1 MKKTLLGLV
10 LSTILFTTPVSAF
23 FGSDSDK
30 TKGSA
35 SVNNI
40 AVIDM
45 LKINKDAK
53 VMISLNKQKDAALDK
68 IQKEVAEKRKTFEG
82 KEDEL
87 KTKQSVMDKEAFIKE
102 IQSFQSEVLNY
113 DKQTEQKVAGVEKAY
128 IEALKTIQD
137 DYLYRIVNKIGKEKG
152 YSLVLNA
159 QTAIVLDKNLDITT
173 DVIEA
178 LNDEIKEIELKTK

>member
-1 MKKTLLGLV
+1 MKKTLLGFI
-10 LSTILFTTPVSAF
+10 LSTILFTTPASAF
-23 FGSDSDK
+23 LGSDSDNA
-30 TKGSA
+30 KGLA
-35 SVNNI
+35 SI

-53 VMISLNKQKDAALDK
+53 VMISLNKQKDVALDK
-68 IQKEVAEKRKTFEG
+68 IQKEVSEKRKTFES
-82 KEDEL
+82 KEEEL
-87 KTKQSVMDKEAFIKE
+87 KAKQSVMDKEAFIKE

-128 IEALKTIQD
+128 IAALKTIQD
-137 DYLYRIVNKIGKEKG
+137 DYLYRIVNKIGKDKG
-152 YSLVLNA
+152 YTLVLNA

-178 LNDEIKEIELKTK
+178 LNDEITEIELKTK